1 MLLEKKR
8 EPRVSSVLAQGQY
21 DEFASE
27 VYRLATPLRA
37 ALPQMALTTYNVGGH
52 GRPGIFIFGART
64 HAARFRFPL
73 SILIRWRDPAILDY
87 LESDASGR
95 EVLRKSFAQRV
106 QEVLRKLQ
114 DQYAI
119 DWEGGS
125 QDSAQGL
132 VVELEEF

>member
-1 MLLEKKR
+1 M
-8 EPRVSSVLAQGQY
+8 LAQGQY

-27 VYRLATPLRA
+27 VYRLASPLRA

-64 HAARFRFPL
+64 HAARYRFPL

-87 LESDASGR
+87 LESDAGGR
-95 EVLRKSFAQRV
+95 EALQKNFARKVHEVLRSLK
-106 QEVLRKLQ
+106 
-114 DQYAI
+114 DQYSI
-119 DWEGGS
+119 DWDGGS